1 MNEAIGMTREAVIE
15 DLAEYFVRGYTDVS
29 DLDTFVKNVLTLG
42 WNHKPYDKMT
52 NEELLA
58 EWNEMVNDDGEYPIT
73 IVESTYPWEV

>member
-1 MNEAIGMTREAVIE
+1 MSEVTPIPMTREAVME

-58 EWNEMVNDDGEYPIT
+58 EWDETVNEYGEYQIFIT
-73 IVESTYPWEV
+73 DIKEV